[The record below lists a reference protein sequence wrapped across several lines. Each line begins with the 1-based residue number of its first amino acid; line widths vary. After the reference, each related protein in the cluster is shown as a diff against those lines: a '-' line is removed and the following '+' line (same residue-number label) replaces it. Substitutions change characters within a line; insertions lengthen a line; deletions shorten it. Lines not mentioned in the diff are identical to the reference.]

1 MLAVPGLSRGKG
13 HVIQGEEVAS
23 LALPVRSS
31 VGDSGEAAVEMSDG
45 EVLMTADTT
54 RLRRYNDEGAAAYR
68 TTVAFEEMM
77 RNRAPGRAPQR
88 PTLILATDASTG
100 MGTEMG
106 VVQRIAGRGGAL
118 DPKDL
123 ASMRATDLDELNV
136 AAPEKIGGP
145 VWVYFLDDKGGF
157 RADWV
162 LVWATPHP
170 GSGLTRAHIQY
181 VGRDTPHNE
190 PGWWAGFC
198 GVTCRGEQDLQPGR
212 SGKVDRLVTRSASG
226 WSTCLDLE
234 NGVMAIPAKGGPGAR
249 EVCIDG
255 REVDI
260 SMPPEEWR
268 DPLEF
273 VVRKTVRVARQLT
286 TMQPRK
292 RRAVGARLRRWAGT
306 SVDEILEAT
315 MSVARERPHEQARGA
330 GAAMGRERVTRR
342 TAEAP
347 APRTE

>member
-1 MLAVPGLSRGKG
+1 MVMIDEIAVSRSFGTEAVIDVHTTEGMKRCGLAADSKLGQTWREDLAVMLAVPGLSRGKG
-13 HVIQGEEVAS
+13 HVIQGGEVAS

-54 RLRRYNDEGAAAYR
+54 RLSRYNDEVAAAYR

-88 PTLILATDASTG
+88 PTLILATDASTV

-145 VWVYFLDDKGGF
+145 IWVYFLDDKGGF
-157 RADWV
+157 KADWV

-181 VGRDTPHNE
+181 VGRDTQHNE
-190 PGWWAGFC
+190 PGWGAGFC

-226 WSTCLDLE
+226 WTTCLDLE

-273 VVRKTVRVARQLT
+273 VVRKTARVARQF
-286 TMQPRK
+286 
-292 RRAVGARLRRWAGT
+292 
-306 SVDEILEAT
+306 
-315 MSVARERPHEQARGA
+315 
-330 GAAMGRERVTRR
+330 TRR
-342 TAEAP
+342 CSP
-347 APRTE
+347 ASG